1 VSDLFLAFEGIDGC
15 GKSTQAKRIASLAG
29 ARYTFEP
36 GDTPLGQTLRQRL
49 LDATEEMTPHTEALL
64 MLADRSHH
72 VATVITPTLAA
83 GERIVSDRF
92 LGSTLAYQ
100 GYGRGVDVTALE
112 RATDL
117 AVGACRPGL
126 TIVVD
131 IPVEVAYERRAPDRR
146 DRFESAGRD
155 FHERVREG
163 FLDLARR
170 YESWIVI
177 DGSQDLETVSREVD
191 DAVKS
196 LGWLS

>member
-1 VSDLFLAFEGIDGC
+1 MSNLFLAFEGIDGC
-15 GKSTQAKRIASLAG
+15 GKSTQAKRIAALTG

-36 GDTPLGQTLRQRL
+36 GDTPLGQMLRQRL
-49 LDATEEMTPHTEALL
+49 LDAEEEMTPHTEALL

-83 GERIVSDRF
+83 GQRVVTDRF

-100 GYGRGVDVTALE
+100 GYGRGVDVASLE

-131 IPVEVAYERRAPDRR
+131 IPIDVAYERRAPDRR

-155 FHERVREG
+155 FHERVRQG
-163 FLDLARR
+163 FLDLAQRH
-170 YESWIVI
+170 ESWIVV
-177 DGSQDLETVSREVD
+177 DGAHDLEAVSHQVD
-191 DAVKS
+191 DAVRS

>member
-1 VSDLFLAFEGIDGC
+1 MNSLFVAFEGIDGC
-15 GKSTQAKRIASLAG
+15 GKSTHARRIASLVG

-36 GDTPLGQTLRQRL
+36 GDTPLGRTLRERL
-49 LDATEEMTPHTEALL
+49 LDASEEMTPHTEALL

-72 VATVITPTLAA
+72 VASVIAPCLAS
-83 GERIVSDRF
+83 GERIVSDRY

-100 GYGRGVDVTALE
+100 GYGRGVDVVALE

-131 IPVEVAYERRAPDRR
+131 IPVEVAYTRRAPDRR
-146 DRFESAGRD
+146 DRFESAGRE

-163 FLDLARR
+163 FLDLAAR
-170 YESWIVI
+170 YDSWTVI
-177 DGSQDLETVSREVD
+177 DGSRTLDEVSADVDAAIRE
-191 DAVKS
+191 
-196 LGWLS
+196 LGWPL

>member
-1 VSDLFLAFEGIDGC
+1 MSNLFVAFEGIDGC
-15 GKSTQAKRIASLAG
+15 GKSTQAKRIASLVG

-72 VATVITPTLAA
+72 VATVITPALAA
-83 GERIVSDRF
+83 GQRVVSDRF

-100 GYGRGVDVTALE
+100 GYGRGVDVAALE

-126 TIVVD
+126 TIVID
-131 IPVEVAYERRAPDRR
+131 IPVAVAYERRAPDRR

-163 FLDLARR
+163 FLHLARR

-177 DGSQDLETVSREVD
+177 DGSQGLEVVSREVD
-191 DAVKS
+191 NAVKS

>member
-1 VSDLFLAFEGIDGC
+1 MSNLFLAFEGIDGC
-15 GKSTQAKRIASLAG
+15 GKSTQAKRIAALTG

-36 GDTPLGQTLRQRL
+36 GDTPLGQMLRQRL
-49 LDATEEMTPHTEALL
+49 LDAEEEMTPHTEALL

-83 GERIVSDRF
+83 GQRVVTDRF

-100 GYGRGVDVTALE
+100 GYGRGVDVASLE

-126 TIVVD
+126 TIVD
-131 IPVEVAYERRAPDRR
+131 IPIDVAYERRAPDRR

-155 FHERVREG
+155 FHERVRQG
-163 FLDLARR
+163 FLDLAQRH
-170 YESWIVI
+170 ESWIVV
-177 DGSQDLETVSREVD
+177 DGAHDLEAVSHQVD
-191 DAVKS
+191 DAVRS